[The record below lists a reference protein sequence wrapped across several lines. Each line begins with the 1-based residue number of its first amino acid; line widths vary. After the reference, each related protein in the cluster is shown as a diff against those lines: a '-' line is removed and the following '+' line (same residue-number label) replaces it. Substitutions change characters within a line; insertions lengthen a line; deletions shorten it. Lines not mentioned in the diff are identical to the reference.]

1 MNIGITTSVI
11 QRGKTGI
18 AQHIFALLEQF
29 RRLATGHR
37 FTLFVLEEDGPL
49 FDYLGG
55 SMEIVRVPEQY
66 RPAVANIR
74 WHQTVL
80 PRLCKQHNLDVI
92 HTPSYRRLLYS
103 APCAKVATIH
113 DLAPFHVP
121 GKYDWARMAYARY
134 VVRALAARQ
143 DAIIAISDNTAQ
155 DITRFFAVPKNRIDV
170 IHNGLDHERFQPNE
184 RPGDDAVLNQ
194 FGIAERPYFLYV
206 ARLEHPGKNHV
217 RLIKAFEAFKRASH
231 SNHLLVFGGSDWHGA
246 EAIHEAAKKSDF
258 SDDIRRIG
266 FVSDPQLPALYRGA
280 CAFVYP
286 SLFEG
291 FGLPPVEAMA
301 CGCPVICSDRGS
313 LAEIACP
320 AAAVVNPEDTHS
332 ITEALRRISYDEP
345 YATCLRHSG
354 LTHAAKFDWRE
365 AARKTIAVYERF
377 AKAPPI
383 APAETRAPSL
393 ATR

>member
-1 MNIGITTSVI
+1 MKIGISTSVI

-29 RRLATGHR
+29 RRQARNHQ
-37 FTLFVLEEDGPL
+37 FVLFVLEEDAPL

-55 SMEIVRVPEQY
+55 AMEIVAVPEQY
-66 RPAVANIR
+66 RSAVSNIR
-74 WHQTVL
+74 WHQTIL
-80 PRLCKQHNLDVI
+80 PGLAKKHQLDVI
-92 HTPSYRRLLYS
+92 HSPSYRRLLFE

-143 DAIIAISDNTAQ
+143 QAIIAISETTAR
-155 DITRFFAVPKNRIDV
+155 DITRFFRVPQERID
-170 IHNGLDHERFQPNE
+170 IIYNGLDHDRFQPNA
-184 RPGDDAVLNQ
+184 RPGDTEVLRNFNLEGQ
-194 FGIAERPYFLYV
+194 PYFLYV

-217 RLIKAFEAFKRASH
+217 RLIKAFEAYKRASH
-231 SNHLLVFGGSDWHGA
+231 SNHLLVFGGSDWHGS
-246 EAIHEAAKKSDF
+246 EAIHEAAQKSEF
-258 SDDIRRIG
+258 ANDIRRIG
-266 FVSDPQLPALYRGA
+266 FVSDAQLPGLYRGA

-320 AAAVVNPEDTHS
+320 AAEVVNPEDVHS
-332 ITEALRRISYDEP
+332 MTEALRRISYDEP
-345 YATCLRHSG
+345 YANCLRHNG
-354 LTHAAKFDWRE
+354 LRHAAKFDWGE
-365 AARKTIAVYERF
+365 AARKTLAVYERF
-377 AKAPPI
+377 ATAQT
-383 APAETRAPSL
+383 ATGGLRQPSL
-393 ATR
+393 ATP